1 MPALVDLKPGKVT
14 EPEELVFSFPTSVL
28 FPSTIMVTFTFD
40 DFGSAST
47 LGATVAPTRAKTT
60 GAPETE
66 ALDLLI
72 VDVAFVGDEV
82 DEFTDNA
89 LETNVIEG
97 VGVGEALG
105 LGEGVGVGEALGL
118 GEGVGVGVGVG
129 VGEALALGAGDGV
142 GVGVGSASTT
152 TGCGDVL
159 GTNVE
164 PDVSTSCGSCCCGWF

>member
-1 MPALVDLKPGKVT
+1 MT
-14 EPEELVFSFPTSVL
+14 EPEELVVSFPSSVL

-40 DFGSAST
+40 DLGSAST

-60 GAPETE
+60 GAPVTE

-72 VDVAFVGDEV
+72 VDVAFVGDDV
-82 DEFTDNA
+82 DEFKDNA

-97 VGVGEALG
+97 EGVGEALA
-105 LGEGVGVGEALGL
+105 LGEGE
-118 GEGVGVGVGVG
+118 GVGVG
-129 VGEALALGAGDGV
+129 VGEALALGEGD

>member
-1 MPALVDLKPGKVT
+1 MT

-40 DFGSAST
+40 DLGSAST
-47 LGATVAPTRAKTT
+47 LGATVAPARAKTT

-72 VDVAFVGDEV
+72 VDVAFVGDDV

-89 LETNVIEG
+89 PETNVIEGEGVLEALALGEGEGDG
-97 VGVGEALG
+97 VGVGEAL
-105 LGEGVGVGEALGL
+105 AL

-129 VGEALALGAGDGV
+129 VGEALALGEGDGLGV

-159 GTNVE
+159 GTNVG
-164 PDVSTSCGSCCCGWF
+164 PDVSTSCGACCCGWF